1 MNKTGHAIGGLS
13 AGIIVINTL
22 SKNNSLNGILFGMS
36 SFYTL
41 SAITV
46 IECSAYLGSLF
57 PDIDHPIST
66 AGKKLKTTSKTIHAL
81 YGHRGITH
89 FPAFLAWASFMMY
102 IFYLVLTPSV
112 AIWWMYFC
120 YGFIGGWI
128 SHIFLDCF
136 NTDGIRLLAPIN
148 QKHFRIP
155 TGIEIKIP
163 RRNKKKTNKTKRKR
177 NDKKTIKF
185 KYKRSSNS
193 SNKFCFLISMISIIL
208 CLLM

>member
-1 MNKTGHAIGGLS
+1 MNKTGHTIGGLS

-22 SKNNSLNGILFGMS
+22 AKNNSLDGILFGMS

-41 SAITV
+41 SAIAV
-46 IECSAYLGSLF
+46 IECSAYIGALF
-57 PDIDHPIST
+57 PDIDHPIAT
-66 AGKKLKTTSKTIHAL
+66 AGKKLKTTSKTIHSL
-81 YGHRGITH
+81 YGHRGVTH
-89 FPAFLAWASFMMY
+89 FPSFLIWMSFMMY
-102 IFYLVLTPSV
+102 IFYLVLNPSFS
-112 AIWWMYFC
+112 IWWMYFC

-136 NTDGIRLLAPIN
+136 NADGIRLLAPIS

-155 TGIEIKIP
+155 TGIEINILK
-163 RRNKKKTNKTKRKR
+163 RNKNKTNKK
-177 NDKKTIKF
+177 NGKKTIKF

-193 SNKFCFLISMISIIL
+193 SNKFCFLISLASIII